1 MGVKRGDGEELKRTW
16 KEHREDMKVIQKR
29 LRKHTKDTERTW
41 AGCEEF

>member
-1 MGVKRGDGEELKRTW
+1 
-16 KEHREDMKVIQKR
+16 MKVIQKR